1 MKESL
6 LMAVRNELRLRKYS
20 PKTVKSYL
28 ACLDEYFSLKHYDFK
43 VPDVDHIRHFL
54 LEKESKGYAS
64 QTINLYLNAIKFYF
78 YQVAGWRGKIDIRF
92 AKKSK
97 RLPVILSREE
107 IRSIID
113 VISNKKHKL
122 LISLA
127 YGGGLRVSEVVNL
140 KVKDVDLNELQLHI
154 KEAKGKKDR
163 ITLISDK
170 LSNDLRV
177 QMAGKGMDDY
187 VFDSQRG
194 GKISVR
200 TAGKI
205 FTNALKKTGVMKK
218 ATFHS
223 LRHSFATHLLEN
235 GTDVRYVQSL
245 LGHASIRTTQLY
257 TKVTSLGLKGIKSPL

>member
-1 MKESL
+1 MKDSL

-28 ACLDEYFSLKHYDFK
+28 ACLDEYFSLKHYDYK
-43 VPDVDHIRHFL
+43 NPDVEHIRRFL
-54 LEKESKGYAS
+54 LEKEEKGYAS
-64 QTINLYLNAIKFYF
+64 QTINQYLNAIKFYF
-78 YQVAGWRGKIDIRF
+78 YQVAKSYIKIDIRF

-107 IRSIID
+107 IKEIID
-113 VISNKKHKL
+113 GISNKKHKL

-127 YGGGLRVSEVVNL
+127 YSAGLRISEAVSL
-140 KVKDVDLNELQLHI
+140 KVKDVNLSELTLHI

-163 ITLISDK
+163 ITVISDK

-177 QMAGKGMDDY
+177 QMVGKGINDY

-194 GKISVR
+194 GQLAIR

-205 FTNALKKTGVMKK
+205 FKNAMYRTGIQKD

-257 TKVTSLGLKGIKSPL
+257 TQVTSLGLRGIKSPL